1 MRYPTAS
8 GARINDKTFNLYAA
22 NMKIKKDMKAGMIRS
37 LDLSIPAGMCREEAR
52 GFLASMCLSMTLFA
66 TIPTVRAP
74 TIAIVIQMN
83 FEKVGSP
90 FAASNIPT
98 YANGRAKT
106 LS

>member
-8 GARINDKTFNLYAA
+8 GARINDNRFNLYAA
-22 NMKIKKDMKAGMIRS
+22 NMNIKKAMKAGIIRS
-37 LDLSIPAGMCREEAR
+37 LDLSIPAGMCRAEAR
-52 GFLASMCLSMTLFA
+52 GFFASMCLSMTLFA

-74 TIAIVIQMN
+74 TIAIVIQRN
-83 FEKVGSP
+83 CDKLGSP

-98 YANGRAKT
+98 YANGRAKM

>member
-1 MRYPTAS
+1 MRYPTAH
-8 GARINDKTFNLYAA
+8 GASINDKTFNLYAA
-22 NMKIKKDMKAGMIRS
+22 NMNIKKDMKAGMIRS
-37 LDLSIPAGMCREEAR
+37 LDPSIPAGMCREEAR

-98 YANGRAKT
+98 YANGRAKM